1 MFIKA
6 IISTAIAAVATASA
20 AENLIP
26 SNKRSAVV
34 EFKGE
39 GQISSV
45 YIPVFFPEG
54 TEALAFTCEVKYD
67 GVVQGAQN
75 WYNARIMSDYIDRNY
90 KKVKGGPTIGGWT
103 GTHDWMSVRKVFE
116 VPTGVPGIAL
126 MPALFNVKA
135 GTLELRNMSLEPIS
149 AIDAALDGVKRS
161 ETLSVKPE
169 WSTRQIK
176 VSGNRLTDAETGDE
190 IWLQGVAVPSLEW
203 GPGGENILKSVTNLV
218 AQWNVNVIRLAVH
231 SSYWFGRGKG
241 QNATTG
247 LDKYRALV
255 DEVADYMQK
264 RGKYMVLDLHE
275 YRAPTATHAAFW
287 LDAATRYKNHPGVI
301 FGLLNEPHDITWELW
316 RNGGVTSEESSGS
329 APAENDEEL
338 VGEMSVG
345 MQGLVDIVR
354 STEARNLLSASGL
367 DWGYLLDGVLNGY
380 ALNDSNVMY
389 ESHCYPWKNE
399 WWRSFISVSEKYPV
413 LMGEVGASDTPMS
426 FETASSF
433 VAPERWVPNML
444 AAIQRYRLN
453 WTAWSFHPTSSPS
466 LIKNWDY
473 EPTSY
478 WGEYAMRALHGESFE
493 LVEYTWFSSDGSGYA
508 PVEFDEGAV
517 RLEGKTYHLSAQV
530 GLSQKKIASSFTLA
544 CGARKGALDRIVVT
558 GGSGYA
564 SAQLAIGSLLREQ
577 NAVLDIHASLDVL
590 GTAAPATVGHVNITC
605 ASGADAIGAGA
616 AGSTS
621 ISVVPWARGAV
632 SAKEGDAAW
641 TQLVAYDADNGFR
654 FLDDAEYETVSS
666 AQTGVVPTSGA
677 NVRVT
682 AAGVVDFAGDSNVNS
697 FSMLSSPSSAST
709 VYVTNGTMH
718 ISSGVLD
725 LSVWNSV
732 TVNGNFDFGSATAY
746 ITQCANKTATL
757 DGSIAG
763 RDIVFADNAI
773 DCTAANAPLSV
784 KSNGT
789 FTGDLYVNGM
799 ASIDTASFLPS
810 GSRKGNVYANGK
822 FMPSGGIMNGLFG
835 SGIVDKRYSGTAT
848 LSIGDND
855 AYGDFEGIVTNS
867 IGNLNIT
874 KIGAGEQ
881 CFGGSVTIG
890 GDFKV
895 NCGRILL
902 TGTLAAKSVSVANG
916 ASLAIDFPE
925 RETAGS
931 RLFVKSTTS
940 LESVA
945 FTRGDNVEYV
955 ELRENGTEL
964 WAKPRAPGFV
974 IAIASN

>member
-1 MFIKA
+1 
-6 IISTAIAAVATASA
+6 
-20 AENLIP
+20 
-26 SNKRSAVV
+26 
-34 EFKGE
+34 
-39 GQISSV
+39 
-45 YIPVFFPEG
+45 
-54 TEALAFTCEVKYD
+54 
-67 GVVQGAQN
+67 
-75 WYNARIMSDYIDRNY
+75 
-90 KKVKGGPTIGGWT
+90 
-103 GTHDWMSVRKVFE
+103 
-116 VPTGVPGIAL
+116 
-126 MPALFNVKA
+126 
-135 GTLELRNMSLEPIS
+135 
-149 AIDAALDGVKRS
+149 
-161 ETLSVKPE
+161 
-169 WSTRQIK
+169 
-176 VSGNRLTDAETGDE
+176 
-190 IWLQGVAVPSLEW
+190 
-203 GPGGENILKSVTNLV
+203 
-218 AQWNVNVIRLAVH
+218 
-231 SSYWFGRGKG
+231 
-241 QNATTG
+241 
-247 LDKYRALV
+247 
-255 DEVADYMQK
+255 
-264 RGKYMVLDLHE
+264 MVLDLHE

-354 STEARNLLSASGL
+354 STGARNLLSAGGL
-367 DWGYLLDGVLNGY
+367 DWGYLLDGVVEGY
-380 ALNDSNVMY
+380 ALDDANVMY
-389 ESHCYPWKNE
+389 ESHCYPWKKD
-399 WWRSFISVSEKYPV
+399 WKSAFLLTAEKYPV
-413 LMGEVGASDTPMS
+413 LIGEVGAQDTPMS
-426 FETASSF
+426 FETEKDF
-433 VAPERWVPNML
+433 VEPERWVPNML
-444 AAIQRYRLN
+444 AVIQQYRLN
-453 WTAWSFHPTSSPS
+453 WTAWSFHPTSSPCM
-466 LIKNWDY
+466 IKNWDY
-473 EPTSY
+473 EPTPY
-478 WGEYAMRALHGESFE
+478 WGEYAMRALHGEAFE
-493 LVEYTWFSSDGSGYA
+493 LVEYTWMSNDGSGYGLA
-508 PVEFDEGAV
+508 KSYEGDL
-517 RLEGKTYHLSAQV
+517 RLESETYVLSAQK
-530 GLSQKKIASSFTLA
+530 GCPQKTSASSFTIA
-544 CGARKGALDRIVVT
+544 CGAMKSGLDRIVAT
-558 GGSGYA
+558 GGAGYA
-564 SAQLAIGSLLREQ
+564 SVVLAIGSLVREH
-577 NAVLDIHASLDVL
+577 NAVLDIHASSNLL
-590 GTAAPATVGHVNITC
+590 GTVASETSGAVNII
-605 ASGADAIGAGA
+605 SERGVDLVGGGA
-616 AGSTS
+616 AGSKS
-621 ISVVPWARGAV
+621 VPVVPWARGAI
-632 SAKEGDAAW
+632 SSNDKDAAW
-641 TQLVAYDADNGFR
+641 TQLVTYGDNGFR
-654 FLDDAEYETVSS
+654 FLDADTEYETVSS
-666 AQTGVVPTSGA
+666 AQTGVVPASGA

-718 ISSGVLD
+718 IASGVLD

-732 TVNGNFDFGSATAY
+732 TVNGNFDFGNATAY
-746 ITQCANKTATL
+746 ITQCANKTSTL

-784 KSNGT
+784 KSTGT
-789 FTGDLYVNGM
+789 FTGNLYVNGM

-822 FMPSGGIMNGLFG
+822 FMPSGGTMNGLFG

-881 CFGGSVTIG
+881 CFGGAVTIG

-902 TGTLAAKSVSVANG
+902 TGTLAAKSVSIANG

-925 RETAGS
+925 RETAGP

-945 FTRGDNVEYV
+945 FTRGDNVEYM
-955 ELRENGTEL
+955 ELREDGTEL